1 MDLVICIRSSHRC
14 ITDLTDFL
22 HMFMEECLSHVRY
35 IEFCILEVERDE
47 R

>member
-14 ITDLTDFL
+14 ITDLADFFL

-35 IEFCILEVERDE
+35 IEFCILEVER
-47 R
+47 